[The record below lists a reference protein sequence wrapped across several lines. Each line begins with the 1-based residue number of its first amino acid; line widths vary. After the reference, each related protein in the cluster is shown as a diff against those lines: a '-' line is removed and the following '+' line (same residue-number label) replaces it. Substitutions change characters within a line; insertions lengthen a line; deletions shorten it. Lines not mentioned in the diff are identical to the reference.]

1 MFALYKKYKDGY
13 HVEVEIIAVS
23 GDKNELMALL
33 PYEVEKY
40 LRERNEHMLPFELIR
55 YYLPNGHEPIDYWA
69 RGAFEGTEFEV
80 CEVPNTRE
88 AWDECQKDLTSL
100 REENKKYLESI
111 GIKD

>member
-55 YYLPNGHEPIDYWA
+55 YYLPNGHEPTD
-69 RGAFEGTEFEV
+69 GKK
-80 CEVPNTRE
+80 TRNILK
-88 AWDECQKDLTSL
+88 ASALKISWHTFCNITSTTQV
-100 REENKKYLESI
+100 
-111 GIKD
+111 